1 MSRFSSLLNICIFDN
16 TLTNQYRRSGKKQ
29 NQEII
34 QNYNFLILTT
44 NTQEP
49 VLPHKFFK
57 AKLHIPVDDKEQLS
71 LEYPDGRTSPERH
84 WANWSPQHTP
94 NTHTHGEI
102 FEWHVPHIFLIWT
115 PEVTL
120 TQQRG
125 RVKRRSSAY
134 IWHAQEKEL
143 KEKLWKP
150 QIKTIK

>member
-49 VLPHKFFK
+49 VLPHRNFSKPNYISQLMTRNNCHWSIQMDGQ
-57 AKLHIPVDDKEQLS
+57 AQRGTGLTDLPSIP
-71 LEYPDGRTSPERH
+71 P
-84 WANWSPQHTP
+84 
-94 NTHTHGEI
+94 THTHGEI
-102 FEWHVPHIFLIWT
+102 FEWHIPRIFLVWT